1 MNVLVTGS
9 NGQLALT
16 IKALFDNNKEG
27 INLIFKSKSELDIT
41 NSHDIYE
48 FFDNNPLDYCI
59 NCAAFTNVELSETN
73 KEEAFAIN
81 SDAVK
86 NLALAC
92 KKQGVVLIHISTDY
106 VFNGESCQPYKE
118 TDPTNPINAYG
129 SSKLEGEH
137 HIKANLEQ
145 YFIIR
150 ASWLYSIFGHNFFKT
165 VVRKINNNETMSVVN
180 SQLGTP
186 TSCEDLARFI
196 FFLIVSRS
204 RDYGLYH
211 FAPNGETSWFG
222 FASYIASHYKS
233 DLIQPVES
241 FKTQAKR
248 PQYSVL
254 DNAKVKRIGAKIRN
268 WQNAVDDIVTKF
280 NQSHS

>member
-16 IKALFDNNKEG
+16 IKALFDNNEEG
-27 INLIFKSKSELDIT
+27 INFMFKSKSELDIT
-41 NSHDIYE
+41 NSLDLHE
-48 FFDNNPLDYCI
+48 FFNNNSLDYCV
-59 NCAAFTNVELSETN
+59 NCAAFTNVELAETK

-92 KKQGVVLIHISTDY
+92 KKEGVILIHISTDY
-106 VFNGESCQPYKE
+106 VFDGERKLPYKE
-118 TDPTNPINAYG
+118 TDFTNPINVYG
-129 SSKLEGEH
+129 SSKLEGER
-137 HIKANLEQ
+137 HIMSNLEQ

-180 SQLGTP
+180 SQIGTP

-196 FFLIVSRS
+196 LFLIASKNQN
-204 RDYGLYH
+204 YGLYH

-233 DLIQPVES
+233 DLIKPIES

-248 PQYSVL
+248 PHYSVL
-254 DNAKVKRIGAKIRN
+254 NNSKVKALGANIRN
-268 WQNAVDDIVTKF
+268 WQSAVDDIVFKY
-280 NQSHS
+280 NKSLL

>member
-16 IKALFDNNKEG
+16 IKALFDENKEG
-27 INLIFKSKSELDIT
+27 INFIFKSKTELDIT
-41 NSHDIYE
+41 SSGNIHE
-48 FFDNNPLDYCI
+48 FFDNNTLDYCI
-59 NCAAFTNVELSETN
+59 NCAAFTNVELAETK
-73 KEEAFAIN
+73 KEEAFTIN

-92 KKQGVVLIHISTDY
+92 KKQGIILIHISTDY
-106 VFNGESCQPYKE
+106 VFDGESCKPYKE
-118 TDPTNPINAYG
+118 TDPTNPINVYG
-129 SSKLEGEH
+129 SSKLEGER
-137 HIKANLEQ
+137 HIMANLEQ

-186 TSCEDLARFI
+186 TSCEDLAGFI
-196 FFLIVSRS
+196 FFLIYSKS
-204 RDYGLYH
+204 QDFGLYH

-222 FASYIASHYKS
+222 FASYIAGHYKS
-233 DLIQPVES
+233 DLIQPVGS
-241 FKTQAKR
+241 FKTQARR
-248 PQYSVL
+248 PHYSVL
-254 DNAKVKRIGAKIRN
+254 DNSKVKAIGANIRN
-268 WQNAVDDIVTKF
+268 WQIAVDNIVIKYKE
-280 NQSHS
+280 SLS